1 MENKTVQGNYFNTDS
16 KNLNKILN
24 NISLFKIPKN
34 HTSKEDDLKN
44 LTIDVLLEL
53 KQKDNGNI

>member
-1 MENKTVQGNYFNTDS
+1 MKNKTVQGNYFNTNS

-24 NISLFKIPKN
+24 NILLFKIPKN
-34 HTSKEDDLKN
+34 HTSKEDDLKS